1 MNSQIPENAEPV
13 VQAMLDKLSTLLIP
27 GERIEAWA
35 IQRRLFALTHRRVLL
50 IATSGRFIG
59 VARRILGGFRP
70 VDVRWQDLK
79 ECTLY
84 VGTFAA
90 DVTVKAY
97 DSTDRAVSASTGR
110 EIPFQGFRKEQAQ
123 AVYRTAQAYEQQWR
137 EKRRVRELEE
147 LRAQSGGVQISSGMG
162 GYAGAGAP
170 VDPGEDSL
178 KRLQQAKQMLD
189 ARLISD
195 AEYEAIKAKII
206 NSV

>member
-1 MNSQIPENAEPV
+1 MNTPVPENAEPA
-13 VQAMLDKLSTLLIP
+13 VQAMLEKLSTLLIP

-59 VARRILGGFRP
+59 VARRLFGGFKP
-70 VDVRWQDLK
+70 EDVRWQDLK
-79 ECTLY
+79 ECSLY

-90 DVTVKAY
+90 DVAVKAY
-97 DSTDRAVSASTGR
+97 DSTDRAVSASSGR
-110 EIPFQGFRKEQAQ
+110 TLSFTGFRKEQAQ

-147 LRAQSGGVQISSGMG
+147 LRAQSGGVQISSG
-162 GYAGAGAP
+162 YAGAGAP
-170 VDPGEDSL
+170 ADPGEDSL
-178 KRLQQAKQMLD
+178 KRLQRAKQMLD

-195 AEYEAIKAKII
+195 SEYEAIKAKII